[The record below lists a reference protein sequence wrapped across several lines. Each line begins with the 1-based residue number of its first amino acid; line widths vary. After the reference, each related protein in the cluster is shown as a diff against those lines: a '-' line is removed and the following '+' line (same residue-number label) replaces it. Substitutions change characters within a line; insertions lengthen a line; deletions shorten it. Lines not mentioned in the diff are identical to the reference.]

1 MVAIQKKS
9 VAGYIFDGINALLI
23 CSMILITLYP
33 MLYVLFAS
41 LSDPRH
47 LLSHDGMLFYPVGN
61 INLKG
66 YELVFQNPNIMN
78 GFRNTALYVLVGTT
92 INVLLT
98 ALGAFVLTRKHFVI
112 RKFCSII
119 VLLTIFFSGGMIPTF
134 FVVQKLG
141 LYDNFWAL
149 VLPNAISVY
158 NMIIMRTFFYGI
170 PESLEESANLE
181 GANDWN
187 VFVKIILPL
196 SVPVIAVMVLY
207 YGVGHWNS
215 WFNAMIYLRDR
226 TKYPLQLFLREILLQ
241 DQVDSVAASSTELAE
256 ESLFKELIQYSSI
269 IVTSLPILCIYP
281 LLQRYFVQ
289 GVMVGAVK
297 G

>member
-41 LSDPRH
+41 LSDTRH

-112 RKFCSII
+112 RKFCSIL
-119 VLLTIFFSGGMIPTF
+119 VLLTMFFSGGMIPTF

>member
-112 RKFCSII
+112 RKFCSIL
-119 VLLTIFFSGGMIPTF
+119 VLLTMFFSGGMIPTF

-158 NMIIMRTFFYGI
+158 NMIIMRTFFLWNTGKLGRI
-170 PESLEESANLE
+170 GKFGRRKRLECICKNHFAAFCSGYCCNGFILWCRALE
-181 GANDWN
+181 
-187 VFVKIILPL
+187 
-196 SVPVIAVMVLY
+196 
-207 YGVGHWNS
+207 
-215 WFNAMIYLRDR
+215 
-226 TKYPLQLFLREILLQ
+226 FL
-241 DQVDSVAASSTELAE
+241 V
-256 ESLFKELIQYSSI
+256 
-269 IVTSLPILCIYP
+269 
-281 LLQRYFVQ
+281 
-289 GVMVGAVK
+289 
-297 G
+297 